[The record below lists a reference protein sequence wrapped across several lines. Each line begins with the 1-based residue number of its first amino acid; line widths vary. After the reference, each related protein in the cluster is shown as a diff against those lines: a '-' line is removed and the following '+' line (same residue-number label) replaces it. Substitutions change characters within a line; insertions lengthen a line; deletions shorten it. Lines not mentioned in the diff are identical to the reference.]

1 MTNNTTIKF
10 LAVATLSLSALGT
23 AAALPTTHADA
34 ASITQKSGN
43 ESVGKI
49 EAITNTFKT
58 FDTAENF
65 LVGELPKILK
75 GQSYDGHVFPAAQTG
90 YNVSATIDYDALTS
104 KSQAQNLANKVVQA
118 ADDAIAAEAKAD
130 TAKPAE
136 PNKPADNTVTPAEP
150 NKPADNVVTPAEPNK
165 PADNT
170 VTPAEPNKP
179 AEDAAKPADNTVTPA
194 DTAKPAE
201 DTAKP
206 AEQTK
211 PVDGSAQADT
221 TKPATDLVKPD
232 KPGEQ
237 PSKPT
242 EKDAKLGDKSEKAT
256 KDANKLKDGEV
267 LKVEK
272 DQAQA
277 TKADA
282 KDAAKAEKADGKS
295 VNGGESTLP
304 KTAATSSSIANLFM
318 GVIAIMGAAIVGL
331 RKKLFR

>member
-1 MTNNTTIKF
+1 MTKKSIKV

-23 AAALPTTHADA
+23 AAVLPTTHADA

-65 LVGELPKILK
+65 AFGELPKILK
-75 GQSYDGHVFPAAQTG
+75 GQSYKSHVFPAAQTG

-104 KSQAQNLANKVVQA
+104 KSEAQNLANKVVQA
-118 ADDAIAAEAKAD
+118 ADVTIAAEAKAD

-150 NKPADNVVTPAEPNK
+150 NKPADNTVTPAEPNK

-179 AEDAAKPADNTVTPA
+179 ADNTVTPA
-194 DTAKPAE
+194 EPNKPVDNTVTPAEPNKPSEDVAKPSE
-201 DTAKP
+201 S
-206 AEQTK
+206 TK
-211 PVDGSAQADT
+211 PVDGSVQADT

-237 PSKPT
+237 PAKPT
-242 EKDAKLGDKSEKAT
+242 DKPADKLIDKKEITKTEKSNKSTNTTEAQ
-256 KDANKLKDGEV
+256 KDIGKEV
-267 LKVEK
+267 LPN
-272 DQAQA
+272 
-277 TKADA
+277 T
-282 KDAAKAEKADGKS
+282 
-295 VNGGESTLP
+295 GESFSNSVLLG
-304 KTAATSSSIANLFM
+304 SILALF
-318 GVIAIMGAAIVGL
+318 GLAITYKFKL
-331 RKKLFR
+331 SKK

>member
-23 AAALPTTHADA
+23 AAVLPASHADA
-34 ASITQKSGN
+34 ASVTQKSGN
-43 ESVGKI
+43 ES
-49 EAITNTFKT
+49 
-58 FDTAENF
+58 AENF
-65 LVGELPKILK
+65 AFGELPKILDNY
-75 GQSYDGHVFPAAQTG
+75 SYKTHVGPAPTTG
-90 YNVSATIDYDALTS
+90 YRVLATIDYGAITS
-104 KSQAQNLANKVVQA
+104 KAEAQNAANKVVQS
-118 ADDAIAAEAKAD
+118 ADAAIAAEAKAD

-170 VTPAEPNKP
+170 VTPEKPNKP
-179 AEDAAKPADNTVTPA
+179 AD

-211 PVDGSAQADT
+211 PVDGSTQADT

-237 PSKPT
+237 PAKPT

-277 TKADA
+277 TKSDA

>member
-1 MTNNTTIKF
+1 MTKKSIKV

-23 AAALPTTHADA
+23 AAVLPTTHADA

-65 LVGELPKILK
+65 AFGELPKILK
-75 GQSYDGHVFPAAQTG
+75 GQSYKSHVFPAAQTG

-104 KSQAQNLANKVVQA
+104 KSEAQNLANKVVQA
-118 ADDAIAAEAKAD
+118 ADVAIAAEAKAD

-150 NKPADNVVTPAEPNK
+150 NKPADNTVTPAEPNK

-179 AEDAAKPADNTVTPA
+179 VDNTVTPA
-194 DTAKPAE
+194 EPNKPSEDVAKPSE
-201 DTAKP
+201 S
-206 AEQTK
+206 TK
-211 PVDGSAQADT
+211 QVDGSVQADT

-237 PSKPT
+237 PAKPT
-242 EKDAKLGDKSEKAT
+242 DKPADKLIDKKEITKTEKSNKSTNTTEAQ
-256 KDANKLKDGEV
+256 KDIGKEV
-267 LKVEK
+267 LPN
-272 DQAQA
+272 
-277 TKADA
+277 T
-282 KDAAKAEKADGKS
+282 
-295 VNGGESTLP
+295 GESFSNSVLLG
-304 KTAATSSSIANLFM
+304 SNLALF
-318 GVIAIMGAAIVGL
+318 GLAITYKFKL
-331 RKKLFR
+331 SKK

>member
-118 ADDAIAAEAKAD
+118 ADAAIAAEAKAD

-179 AEDAAKPADNTVTPA
+179 ADNTVTPTEPNKPSEDAAKPSEP
-194 DTAKPAE
+194 
-201 DTAKP
+201 
-206 AEQTK
+206 TK
-211 PVDGSAQADT
+211 PVDGSVQADT

-232 KPGEQ
+232 KLGEQ
-237 PSKPT
+237 PAKPT

-282 KDAAKAEKADGKS
+282 KDAAKAEKADSKS

-304 KTAATSSSIANLFM
+304 KTAATSSSIANLFI
-318 GVIAIMGAAIVGL
+318 GAIAIMGAAIVGL

>member
-118 ADDAIAAEAKAD
+118 ADAAIAAEAKAD

-179 AEDAAKPADNTVTPA
+179 ADNTVTPTEPNKPSEDAAKPSEP
-194 DTAKPAE
+194 
-201 DTAKP
+201 
-206 AEQTK
+206 TK
-211 PVDGSAQADT
+211 PVDGSVQADT

-237 PSKPT
+237 PAKPT

-256 KDANKLKDGEV
+256 KDANKLKDDEV

-282 KDAAKAEKADGKS
+282 KDAAKAEKADSKS

>member
-118 ADDAIAAEAKAD
+118 ADAAIAAEAKAD

-179 AEDAAKPADNTVTPA
+179 ADNTVTPTEPNKPSEDAAKPSEP
-194 DTAKPAE
+194 
-201 DTAKP
+201 
-206 AEQTK
+206 TK
-211 PVDGSAQADT
+211 PVDGSVQADT

-237 PSKPT
+237 PAKPT
-242 EKDAKLGDKSEKAT
+242 EKDAKLGDKSEKST

-282 KDAAKAEKADGKS
+282 KDAAKAEKADSKS

>member
-23 AAALPTTHADA
+23 AAVLPTTHADA

-118 ADDAIAAEAKAD
+118 ADVAIAAEAKAD

-179 AEDAAKPADNTVTPA
+179 ADNTVTPTEPNKPSEDAAKPSEP
-194 DTAKPAE
+194 
-201 DTAKP
+201 
-206 AEQTK
+206 TK
-211 PVDGSAQADT
+211 PVDGSVQADT

-237 PSKPT
+237 PAKPT

-282 KDAAKAEKADGKS
+282 KDAAKSEKADGKS

>member
-118 ADDAIAAEAKAD
+118 ADAAITAEAKAD

-150 NKPADNVVTPAEPNK
+150 NKPADNTVTPTEPNK
-165 PADNT
+165 PS
-170 VTPAEPNKP
+170 
-179 AEDAAKPADNTVTPA
+179 EDAAKPSEP
-194 DTAKPAE
+194 
-201 DTAKP
+201 
-206 AEQTK
+206 TK
-211 PVDGSAQADT
+211 PVDGSVQADT

-237 PSKPT
+237 PAKPT

-282 KDAAKAEKADGKS
+282 KDAAKAEKADSKS

-304 KTAATSSSIANLFM
+304 KTAATSSSIVNLFM

>member
-118 ADDAIAAEAKAD
+118 ADAAIAAEAKAD
-130 TAKPAE
+130 TAK
-136 PNKPADNTVTPAEP
+136 PAEP

-179 AEDAAKPADNTVTPA
+179 ADNTVTPTEPNKPSEDAAKPSEP
-194 DTAKPAE
+194 
-201 DTAKP
+201 
-206 AEQTK
+206 TK
-211 PVDGSAQADT
+211 PVDGSVQADT

-237 PSKPT
+237 PAKPT
-242 EKDAKLGDKSEKAT
+242 EKDAKLGDKSEKST

-282 KDAAKAEKADGKS
+282 KDAAKAEKAEVKS
-295 VNGGESTLP
+295 ANGGESTLP
-304 KTAATSSSIANLFM
+304 KTAATSSSIVNLFM
-318 GVIAIMGAAIVGL
+318 GVVAIFGAAMIGL

>member
-23 AAALPTTHADA
+23 AAVLPASHADA
-34 ASITQKSGN
+34 ASVTQKSGN
-43 ESVGKI
+43 ETAGKY
-49 EAITNTFKT
+49 EAVTNPFKT
-58 FDTAENF
+58 FESAENF
-65 LVGELPKILK
+65 AFGELPKILDNY
-75 GQSYDGHVFPAAQTG
+75 SYKTHVGPAPTTG
-90 YNVSATIDYDALTS
+90 YRVLATIDYGAITS
-104 KSQAQNLANKVVQA
+104 KAEAQNAANKVVQA
-118 ADDAIAAEAKAD
+118 ADAAIAAEAKAD
-130 TAKPAE
+130 TAK
-136 PNKPADNTVTPAEP
+136 PAEP

-170 VTPAEPNKP
+170 VTPEKPNKP
-179 AEDAAKPADNTVTPA
+179 AEDTAKPADNTVTPA

-211 PVDGSAQADT
+211 PVDGSTQADT

-237 PSKPT
+237 PAKPT

-282 KDAAKAEKADGKS
+282 KDAAKAEKADSKS

>member
-75 GQSYDGHVFPAAQTG
+75 GQSYDGHVYPAAKTG
-90 YNVSATIDYDALTS
+90 YNVMTTIDYDALTS

-118 ADDAIAAEAKAD
+118 ADAAIAAEAKAD

-136 PNKPADNTVTPAEP
+136 PNKPADNTVTSAEP

-170 VTPAEPNKP
+170 VTPEKPNKP
-179 AEDAAKPADNTVTPA
+179 AEDTAKPADNTVTPA
-194 DTAKPAE
+194 DIA
-201 DTAKP
+201 
-206 AEQTK
+206 K

-237 PSKPT
+237 PAKPT

-256 KDANKLKDGEV
+256 KDTNKLKDGEV

-282 KDAAKAEKADGKS
+282 KDAAKAEKADSKS

-331 RKKLFR
+331 RKNFLDNQLN

>member
-23 AAALPTTHADA
+23 AAVLPASHADA

-65 LVGELPKILK
+65 AFGEVPKILK
-75 GQSYDGHVFPAAQTG
+75 GQSYKTHVFPAAQTG

-118 ADDAIAAEAKAD
+118 ADVAIAAEAKSD

-136 PNKPADNTVTPAEP
+136 PNKPTDNT
-150 NKPADNVVTPAEPNK
+150 VTPAEPNK

-170 VTPAEPNKP
+170 VTPAEPN
-179 AEDAAKPADNTVTPA
+179 
-194 DTAKPAE
+194 KPAE

-237 PSKPT
+237 PAKPT

-318 GVIAIMGAAIVGL
+318 GVIAIMSAAIVGL

>member
-118 ADDAIAAEAKAD
+118 ADVAIAAEAKAD

-170 VTPAEPNKP
+170 VTPVEPN
-179 AEDAAKPADNTVTPA
+179 KPADNTVTPTEPNKPSEDA
-194 DTAKPAE
+194 AKPSE
-201 DTAKP
+201 P
-206 AEQTK
+206 TK
-211 PVDGSAQADT
+211 PVDGSVQADT

-237 PSKPT
+237 PAKPT
-242 EKDAKLGDKSEKAT
+242 EKDAKLGDKSEKST
-256 KDANKLKDGEV
+256 KDANTLKDGEV

-295 VNGGESTLP
+295 VDGGESTLP

-318 GVIAIMGAAIVGL
+318 GSIAIMGAAIVGL

>member
-23 AAALPTTHADA
+23 AAVLPASHADA

-118 ADDAIAAEAKAD
+118 ADAAIAAEAKAD

-170 VTPAEPNKP
+170 VTPEKPNKP
-179 AEDAAKPADNTVTPA
+179 AEDTAKPADNTVTPA
-194 DTAKPAE
+194 DTA
-201 DTAKP
+201 
-206 AEQTK
+206 K

-237 PSKPT
+237 PAKPT

-256 KDANKLKDGEV
+256 KDTNKLKDGEV

-282 KDAAKAEKADGKS
+282 KDAAKAEKADSKS

-318 GVIAIMGAAIVGL
+318 GVIAIMSAAIVGL

>member
-23 AAALPTTHADA
+23 AAVLPASHADA

-118 ADDAIAAEAKAD
+118 ADAAIAAEAKAD

-170 VTPAEPNKP
+170 VTPEKPN
-179 AEDAAKPADNTVTPA
+179 
-194 DTAKPAE
+194 KPAE

-206 AEQTK
+206 ADNT
-211 PVDGSAQADT
+211 VTQADT

-237 PSKPT
+237 PAKPT

-282 KDAAKAEKADGKS
+282 KDAAKAEKADSKS

>member
-118 ADDAIAAEAKAD
+118 ADVAIAAEAKAD

-136 PNKPADNTVTPAEP
+136 PNKPTDNTVTPAEP
-150 NKPADNVVTPAEPNK
+150 NKPTDNTVTPAEPNK

-170 VTPAEPNKP
+170 VTPAEPN
-179 AEDAAKPADNTVTPA
+179 
-194 DTAKPAE
+194 KPAE

-237 PSKPT
+237 PAKPT

-282 KDAAKAEKADGKS
+282 KDAAKAEKADSKS

-318 GVIAIMGAAIVGL
+318 GAIAIMSAAIVGL

>member
-1 MTNNTTIKF
+1 MTKKSIKV

-23 AAALPTTHADA
+23 AAVLPTTHADA

-65 LVGELPKILK
+65 AFGELPKILK
-75 GQSYDGHVFPAAQTG
+75 GQSYKSHVFPAAQTG

-104 KSQAQNLANKVVQA
+104 KSEAQNLANKVVQA
-118 ADDAIAAEAKAD
+118 ADVAIAAEAKAD

-150 NKPADNVVTPAEPNK
+150 NKPADNTVTPAEPNK
-165 PADNT
+165 PVDNT

-179 AEDAAKPADNTVTPA
+179 SEDVAKPS
-194 DTAKPAE
+194 E
-201 DTAKP
+201 S
-206 AEQTK
+206 TK
-211 PVDGSAQADT
+211 PVDGSVQADT

-237 PSKPT
+237 PAKPT
-242 EKDAKLGDKSEKAT
+242 DKPADKLIDKKEITKTEKSNKSTNTTEAQ
-256 KDANKLKDGEV
+256 KDIGKEV
-267 LKVEK
+267 LPN
-272 DQAQA
+272 
-277 TKADA
+277 T
-282 KDAAKAEKADGKS
+282 
-295 VNGGESTLP
+295 GESFSNSVLLG
-304 KTAATSSSIANLFM
+304 SILALF
-318 GVIAIMGAAIVGL
+318 GLAITYKFKL
-331 RKKLFR
+331 SKK

>member
-23 AAALPTTHADA
+23 AAVLPASHADA

-65 LVGELPKILK
+65 AFGEVPKILK
-75 GQSYDGHVFPAAQTG
+75 GQSYKTHVFPAAQTG

-118 ADDAIAAEAKAD
+118 ADVAIAAEAKAD

-150 NKPADNVVTPAEPNK
+150 NKPADN
-165 PADNT
+165 T

-179 AEDAAKPADNTVTPA
+179 AEDTAKPADNTVTPA

-211 PVDGSAQADT
+211 PVDGSTQADT

-237 PSKPT
+237 PAKPT
-242 EKDAKLGDKSEKAT
+242 EKDAKLGDKSEKST

-277 TKADA
+277 TKADV

-295 VNGGESTLP
+295 VDGGESTLP

>member
-118 ADDAIAAEAKAD
+118 ADAAIAAEAKAD

-170 VTPAEPNKP
+170 VTPVEPN
-179 AEDAAKPADNTVTPA
+179 KPADNTVTPTEPNKPSEDA
-194 DTAKPAE
+194 AKPSE
-201 DTAKP
+201 P
-206 AEQTK
+206 TK
-211 PVDGSAQADT
+211 PVDGSVQADT

-237 PSKPT
+237 PAKPT
-242 EKDAKLGDKSEKAT
+242 EKDAKLGDKSEKST

-295 VNGGESTLP
+295 VDGGESTLP

>member
-1 MTNNTTIKF
+1 MTNNATIKF

-23 AAALPTTHADA
+23 AAVLPTTHADA

-65 LVGELPKILK
+65 AFGELPKILK
-75 GQSYDGHVFPAAQTG
+75 GQSYKSHVFPAAQTG

-104 KSQAQNLANKVVQA
+104 KSEAQNLANKVVQA
-118 ADDAIAAEAKAD
+118 ADVTIAAEAKAD

-150 NKPADNVVTPAEPNK
+150 NKPV
-165 PADNT
+165 DNT

-179 AEDAAKPADNTVTPA
+179 SEDVAKPS
-194 DTAKPAE
+194 E
-201 DTAKP
+201 S
-206 AEQTK
+206 TK
-211 PVDGSAQADT
+211 PVDGSVQADT

-237 PSKPT
+237 PAKPT
-242 EKDAKLGDKSEKAT
+242 DKPADKLIDKKEITKTEKSNKSTNTTEAQ
-256 KDANKLKDGEV
+256 KDIGKEV
-267 LKVEK
+267 LPN
-272 DQAQA
+272 
-277 TKADA
+277 T
-282 KDAAKAEKADGKS
+282 
-295 VNGGESTLP
+295 GESFSNSVLLG
-304 KTAATSSSIANLFM
+304 SILALF
-318 GVIAIMGAAIVGL
+318 GLAITYKFKL
-331 RKKLFR
+331 SKK

>member
-23 AAALPTTHADA
+23 AAVLPASHADA
-34 ASITQKSGN
+34 ASVTQVSGN
-43 ESVGKI
+43 ETVGKY
-49 EAITNTFKT
+49 EAVTDPFKT
-58 FDTAENF
+58 FESAENF
-65 LVGELPKILK
+65 AFGEVPKILDNY
-75 GQSYDGHVFPAAQTG
+75 SYKTHVGPAPTTG
-90 YNVSATIDYDALTS
+90 YRVLATIDYGAITS
-104 KSQAQNLANKVVQA
+104 KAEAQNAANKVVQA
-118 ADDAIAAEAKAD
+118 ADAAIAAEAKAD

-150 NKPADNVVTPAEPNK
+150 NKPADNTVTPEKPNK
-165 PADNT
+165 PT
-170 VTPAEPNKP
+170 
-179 AEDAAKPADNTVTPA
+179 EDTAKPADNTVTPA
-194 DTAKPAE
+194 DTTKPAE

-211 PVDGSAQADT
+211 PADGSTQADT

-232 KPGEQ
+232 KSGEQ
-237 PSKPT
+237 PAKPT

>member
-23 AAALPTTHADA
+23 AAVLPASHADA

-65 LVGELPKILK
+65 AFGEVPKILK
-75 GQSYDGHVFPAAQTG
+75 GQSYKTHVFPAAQTG

-118 ADDAIAAEAKAD
+118 ADVAIAAESKAD

-150 NKPADNVVTPAEPNK
+150 NKPADN
-165 PADNT
+165 T

-179 AEDAAKPADNTVTPA
+179 AEDTAKPADNTVTPA

-237 PSKPT
+237 PAKPT

-272 DQAQA
+272 DQAQAQA

-318 GVIAIMGAAIVGL
+318 GVIAIMGAAIVSL

>member
-118 ADDAIAAEAKAD
+118 ADAAITAEAKAD

-170 VTPAEPNKP
+170 VTPVEPN
-179 AEDAAKPADNTVTPA
+179 KPADNTVTPTEPNKPSEDA
-194 DTAKPAE
+194 AKPSE
-201 DTAKP
+201 P
-206 AEQTK
+206 TK
-211 PVDGSAQADT
+211 PVDGSVQADT

-237 PSKPT
+237 PAKPT
-242 EKDAKLGDKSEKAT
+242 EKDAKLGDKSEKST

-295 VNGGESTLP
+295 VDGGESTLP